1 MQFKRSKFTL
11 KNHILMQKKQF
22 SVITMR
28 ALIGM
33 LMSGALLS
41 CHSNSQSNTDQKSG
55 ISTAD
60 SLPPVETKKPNSDYK
75 PAFVGQTRVKGTK
88 TKTPIQVTLLDSTLK
103 FPWGICNLPD
113 GRLLITE
120 KLGTMCI
127 ETLDGKLDKQI
138 TGLPKVNADGQ
149 GGLLDVNVDPDFSTN
164 RMVYFDY
171 AEPGAKGNLL
181 AIAKGK
187 LSQDETHLENI
198 QVIYRAAPAWKGTL
212 QYGSRIVFDKDGNL
226 FVTTG
231 ERSDKEIRTKAQDL
245 SVAIGK
251 VLHLTKD
258 GKPVP
263 GGPFANTKGALPEIY
278 AYGLRS
284 PEGMAINPATGEIWE
299 DEFGPKGG
307 DELNI
312 IRPGKN
318 YGWPVITYGREYSGD
333 QVGDG
338 IQQKEGMEQPIYYWD
353 PVISPSGMTFY
364 NSDTIPEW
372 KGNIF
377 IACLSSSHLT
387 RLVLDGDRVAAE
399 EWLMQDMGQRFR
411 AVTQAKNGALY
422 VISEQGRLYKVAK
435 K

>member
-1 MQFKRSKFTL
+1 
-11 KNHILMQKKQF
+11 MQKKQF
-22 SVITMR
+22 SAITMR
-28 ALIGM
+28 ALVGV
-33 LMSGALLS
+33 LMGGALLS
-41 CHSNSQSNTDQKSG
+41 CHSNSQSNTDQKVSTA
-55 ISTAD
+55 TAD
-60 SLPPVETKKPNSDYK
+60 SLPPVETKTPNSDYK
-75 PAFVGQTRVKGTK
+75 PAFAGQTRVKGTK
-88 TKTPIQVTLLDSTLK
+88 TQTAIQVTLLDSTLK

-120 KLGTMCI
+120 KLGTMRI

-138 TGLPKVNADGQ
+138 TGLPKVRADGQ
-149 GGLLDVNVDPDFSTN
+149 GGLLDVNIDPDFSTN

-171 AEPGAKGNLL
+171 AEPGDKGSLL

-198 QVIYRAAPAWKGTL
+198 QVIYRAEPAWKGSL
-212 QYGSRIVFDKDGNL
+212 QYGSRIVFDKAGNL
-226 FVTTG
+226 FVSTG
-231 ERSDKEIRTKAQDL
+231 ERSDKQIRTKAQDL

-263 GGPFANTKGALPEIY
+263 GGPFADTKGALPEIY

-284 PEGMAINPATGEIWE
+284 PEGMAINPATGELWE

-318 YGWPVITYGREYSGD
+318 YGWPVITYGREYSGE
-333 QVGDG
+333 QVGEG
-338 IQQKEGMEQPIYYWD
+338 IQQKEGMEQPVYYWD
-353 PVISPSGMTFY
+353 PVISPSGMAFY
-364 NSDTIPEW
+364 NSDSIPEW

-387 RLVLDGDRVAAE
+387 RLVLDGNRVAAE

>member
-1 MQFKRSKFTL
+1 M
-11 KNHILMQKKQF
+11 
-22 SVITMR
+22 
-28 ALIGM
+28 
-33 LMSGALLS
+33 
-41 CHSNSQSNTDQKSG
+41 
-55 ISTAD
+55 
-60 SLPPVETKKPNSDYK
+60 
-75 PAFVGQTRVKGTK
+75 
-88 TKTPIQVTLLDSTLK
+88 
-103 FPWGICNLPD
+103 
-113 GRLLITE
+113 
-120 KLGTMCI
+120 
-127 ETLDGKLDKQI
+127 
-138 TGLPKVNADGQ
+138 
-149 GGLLDVNVDPDFSTN
+149 
-164 RMVYFDY
+164 
-171 AEPGAKGNLL
+171 
-181 AIAKGK
+181 
-187 LSQDETHLENI
+187 
-198 QVIYRAAPAWKGTL
+198 
-212 QYGSRIVFDKDGNL
+212 
-226 FVTTG
+226 
-231 ERSDKEIRTKAQDL
+231 
-245 SVAIGK
+245 
-251 VLHLTKD
+251 
-258 GKPVP
+258 
-263 GGPFANTKGALPEIY
+263 
-278 AYGLRS
+278 RS